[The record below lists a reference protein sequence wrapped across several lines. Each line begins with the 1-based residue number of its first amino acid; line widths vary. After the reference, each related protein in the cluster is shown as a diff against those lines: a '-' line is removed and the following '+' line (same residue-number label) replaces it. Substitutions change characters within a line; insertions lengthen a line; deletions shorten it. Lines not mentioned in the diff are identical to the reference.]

1 MRVTLITKSFSFL
14 ENVVTITGAST
25 GIGRA
30 LALQLAD
37 QGAWLVLAARNT
49 EKLEN
54 VAAECRRRGGK
65 ALAVPTDVTE
75 QRQCA
80 KLIKQTLVT
89 YGRIDTLVNNA
100 GIGMRCRFDEIPDI
114 GLIEQI
120 MRVNYLGSVYCT
132 HYALP
137 RLKQTH
143 GRIVAISSASGKWGL
158 PKVSGYAASKHAL
171 AGFFDSL
178 RTELSDCPV
187 SVTMV
192 YPGFVATRGRTV
204 IRGIMSAETCAHL
217 IVKAAAQRKREI
229 IIPSIGRVGLWIR
242 LIAPGAF
249 DHYLSRMMERQ
260 ESEYAENCFVKE
272 HPYETS

>member
-1 MRVTLITKSFSFL
+1 MITNNSSFL
-14 ENVVTITGAST
+14 ENVIVITGAST
-25 GIGRA
+25 GIGRE

-37 QGAWLVLAARNT
+37 QGAWLALAARNS
-49 EKLEN
+49 EKLEE
-54 VAAECRRRGGK
+54 VAAECRQRSGK

-75 QRQCA
+75 RRQCA
-80 KLIKQTLVT
+80 RLIKQTVVA

-100 GIGMRCRFDEIPDI
+100 GIGMRCQFDEIPDVD
-114 GLIEQI
+114 LMEQI

-137 RLKQTH
+137 RLKKTR
-143 GRIVAISSASGKWGL
+143 GRIVGISSASGRWGL
-158 PKVSGYAASKHAL
+158 PKVSGYAASKHAM

-178 RTELSDCPV
+178 RTELSNCQV

-192 YPGFVATRGRTV
+192 YPSVVATRGRKV
-204 IRGIMSAETCAHL
+204 SRGMMSVEKCAHL

-229 IIPSIGRVGLWIR
+229 IIPPIGRVGLWLR

-249 DHYLSRMMERQ
+249 DRYLSRMVERQ
-260 ESEYAENCFVKE
+260 AI
-272 HPYETS
+272 

>member
-1 MRVTLITKSFSFL
+1 MRVTLITKNFSFL
-14 ENVVTITGAST
+14 ENVVVITGAST

-37 QGAWLVLAARNT
+37 QGAWLALAARNT
-49 EKLEN
+49 EKLES

-75 QRQCA
+75 RYQCA
-80 KLIKQTLVT
+80 KLIKRTLVA

-114 GLIEQI
+114 DLIEQI

-143 GRIVAISSASGKWGL
+143 GRIVVIASAAGRWGV
-158 PKVSGYAASKHAL
+158 PEVSGYAASKHAM

-178 RTELSDCPV
+178 RIELSDCQV
-187 SVTMV
+187 SVTIV
-192 YPGFVATRGRTV
+192 YPGFVATQGRNV
-204 IRGIMSAETCAHL
+204 NRGIMSAEACARS

-229 IIPSIGRVGLWIR
+229 LVPSLDKVGLWLR
-242 LIAPGAF
+242 LIAPGSF
-249 DHYLSRMMERQ
+249 DRYQSRMMERQ
-260 ESEYAENCFVKE
+260 SI
-272 HPYETS
+272 

>member
-1 MRVTLITKSFSFL
+1 L
-14 ENVVTITGAST
+14 E
-25 GIGRA
+25 
-30 LALQLAD
+30 D
-37 QGAWLVLAARNT
+37 
-49 EKLEN
+49 
-54 VAAECRRRGGK
+54 VAAECRQRGGW

-80 KLIKQTLVT
+80 KLVKQTLVT

-100 GIGMRCRFDEIPDI
+100 GIGMQCRFDQLPDI

-132 HYALP
+132 YYALP
-137 RLKQTH
+137 RLKKTN
-143 GRIVAISSASGKWGL
+143 GRIVGISSASGKWGL
-158 PKVSGYAASKHAL
+158 PKVSGYAASKHAM

-178 RTELSDCPV
+178 RTELSDGQV

-192 YPGFVATRGRTV
+192 YPGFVATRGRKV
-204 IRGIMSAETCAHL
+204 SRGIMSVELCAHL

-229 IIPSIGRVGLWIR
+229 IIPSISRVGLWLK

-249 DHYLSRMMERQ
+249 DRYLSRMMECQ
-260 ESEYAENCFVKE
+260 SI
-272 HPYETS
+272 